1 MSSLPGF
8 GGSHRRGSDS
18 GPTCEEW
25 VSRKFRMLRGDKDKD
40 KGDKG
45 LEVNDNQAKVHE
57 SLTELGIAI

>member
-1 MSSLPGF
+1 
-8 GGSHRRGSDS
+8 
-18 GPTCEEW
+18 
-25 VSRKFRMLRGDKDKD
+25 MLRGDKDKD